1 MNAHRDPDRLID
13 AFLREGAEQLHDQVY
28 DAVRAEIERKRQRVV
43 IGPWR
48 MPVMNK
54 FVQIGLGAA
63 AVVVVLVVGAQVLIP
78 RAPGGVG
85 GAPSVTPSPTA
96 KPTVAAP
103 SDASALGQPVG
114 SSWKLLDEEVQ
125 VIATIPAPGWF
136 GDGNAGILAKENE
149 GAGIISFAG
158 ELYVYGDPCKWST
171 TKPDRPAA
179 TVDEVIAALTSQ
191 VSRDATAPVDVS
203 IGGYAGKSITLHVP
217 ANAVFSDCD
226 EGTFGSW
233 TEPSEGGGTRPAR
246 YSQGPGQ
253 IDELWVMDID
263 GIITVIDG
271 AYFGTTPD
279 EHVEEL
285 RAIVASATFKAT

>member
-1 MNAHRDPDRLID
+1 MNVHRDPDRLIHD
-13 AFLREGAEQLHDQVY
+13 FLLEGRTDLEDQIY
-28 DAVRAEIERKRQRVV
+28 DAVRAHIEHKRQRAV

-48 MPVMNK
+48 LPDMNK

-63 AVVVVLVVGAQVLIP
+63 AVVVLLVIAAQVLVP
-78 RAPGGVG
+78 RPSGGVG
-85 GAPSVTPSPTA
+85 GVPSVAPSPTA
-96 KPTVAAP
+96 NPTVAA
-103 SDASALGQPVG
+103 SSGASAVGQPVG

-125 VIATIPAPGWF
+125 IIATIPAPGWF
-136 GDGNAGILAKENE
+136 GDGNAGVLAKETEN
-149 GAGIISFAG
+149 AGIISFAG
-158 ELYVYGDPCKWST
+158 ELYVYGDPCRWTT
-171 TKPDRPAA
+171 TKPDRPAT
-179 TVDEVIAALTSQ
+179 TVDEMIAALRSQ

-203 IGGYAGKSITLHVP
+203 IGGYSGKSITLHVP

-226 EGTFGSW
+226 QGTFGSW
-233 TEPSEGGGTRPAR
+233 TELSEGGGTQPAR

-263 GIITVIDG
+263 GVITVIDG

-285 RAIVASATFKAT
+285 RAIVESATFKAP